1 VNLYRV
7 LTVKIK
13 TEIPEKTIE
22 LALFALELE
31 VVLVIVLVIWIGHAT
46 F

>member
-1 VNLYRV
+1 MNLYRV

-22 LALFALELE
+22 LAFFALELE
-31 VVLVIVLVIWIGHAT
+31 VVLVIWIGHAT
-46 F
+46 FWP